1 MKNNKALKR
10 ITTIFESY
18 TELSLILFGA
28 LAIVIVLVF
37 PIRLDIQ
44 LLLGGFGGY
53 LVAAGLAAKLI
64 SRKG

>member
-10 ITTIFESY
+10 ITTMFESY

>member
-10 ITTIFESY
+10 ITTLFESY

-28 LAIVIVLVF
+28 LAILMMLVF
-37 PIRLDIQ
+37 PVRLDIQ
-44 LLLGGFGGY
+44 LLVGGFGGY